1 MVESSTVPVKPILMC
16 FVCKLSFG
24 VSSSFVSH
32 CVGEHNVKLSDEEK
46 VTLSVKN
53 SSAILQ
59 LVTVSRN
66 LFSPSL
72 MKSSNK
78 LECLSI
84 AVLSNI

>member
-1 MVESSTVPVKPILMC
+1 MTFRQGLKDESNASSDVPMVESSTVPVKPILMC

-59 LVTVSRN
+59 LVTVS
-66 LFSPSL
+66 
-72 MKSSNK
+72 
-78 LECLSI
+78 
-84 AVLSNI
+84 